1 MIVFVYL
8 MLAAA
13 GLIMIKVIQGPTVWD
28 RILGFNLLSTMII
41 LSILLYADFSERSYL
56 IDIAIVYA
64 LLGFIGIV
72 FISRFVQGKGKI

>member
-1 MIVFVYL
+1 